1 MKKLLSATLMVA
13 TALGTIGSLSASAKT
28 KIGLSIDDLR
38 VERWTRDRDF
48 FVAKAEELGAEVIV
62 QSANAQEA
70 TQIQQIENMI
80 TQGVDVLVIVPFN
93 GKALSNVIEEA
104 KAEGIEV
111 VSYDRLILDS
121 DIDVYISFD
130 NVGVGEIQAQG
141 LVDVKP
147 TGNYY
152 LIGGSQLDNNAF
164 MFREGQMNVL
174 KPLAD
179 KGDITILG
187 DQWAKD
193 WLPEEAVKITENA
206 LSANDNKIDA
216 IVASNDGLAGGAIQA
231 LTAQGLAGQ
240 TAVSGQDA
248 DLEGIK
254 RIVAGTQTVTVYK
267 PLKLIAETA
276 AQLAVDLAE
285 DKEISGVTTQLDNG
299 KKQVDSVL
307 LTPIGVTKDNIDA
320 TVIADGFY
328 TKEQVYGQ

>member
-1 MKKLLSATLMVA
+1 MKKLLSAGLLMA
-13 TALGTIGSLSASAKT
+13 TALTAMGATAAP

-38 VERWTRDRDF
+38 VERWTRDRDY
-48 FVAKAEELGAEVIV
+48 FVAKAKELGAEVVV
-62 QSANAQEA
+62 QSANASEA

-80 TQGVDVLVIVPFN
+80 TQGVDVIVIVPFN
-93 GKALSNVIEEA
+93 SKALSNVIEEA
-104 KAEGIEV
+104 QSEGIKV

-121 DIDVYISFD
+121 DIDLYISFD
-130 NVGVGEIQAQG
+130 NVRVGEMQAQG

-231 LTAQGLAGQ
+231 LSAQGLAGKV
-240 TAVSGQDA
+240 AVSGQDA

-276 AQLAVDLAE
+276 AQIAYDFAE
-285 DKEISGVTTQLDNG
+285 GKEVETTSKLDNG
-299 KKQVDSVL
+299 KKEVPSVL
-307 LTPIGVTKDNIDA
+307 LAPTAVTKDNVDEA
-320 TVIADGFY
+320 VIADGFY
-328 TKEQVYGQ
+328 TKEQVYGK